1 MAGTSTSSE
10 SPKIPRRL
18 PKSYLIALRFS
29 VSTPQ
34 GLCRAYIAAADSSS
48 GIASASPL
56 SAFIRVPL
64 SWYHSRTFPF
74 HADETQSGIRRVYSH
89 PAEQH
94 VIRHFC
100 GFCGTP
106 LSYWSETPSVEA
118 DYIRLTVGSL
128 LTDDL
133 HELEDMGLVPAD
145 PNIAQHPGEVRS
157 QPSAVT
163 VIPRNSDGIPWFETM
178 LAGSV
183 LGNIQTRRV
192 EAHNGRIRVEWEVT
206 EWTEGTNENDE
217 DADMSEASDAAD
229 NKRKRGDAD
238 DGTTGTSTERRIM

>member
-1 MAGTSTSSE
+1 M
-10 SPKIPRRL
+10 
-18 PKSYLIALRFS
+18 
-29 VSTPQ
+29 
-34 GLCRAYIAAADSSS
+34 AADQLLRGSCFCGRNQYVVRIPKDSTETAQVLFDS
-48 GIASASPL
+48 APIQRIASASPL

-74 HADETQSGIRRVYSH
+74 YPDEMQSGIRRVYSH

-133 HELEDMGLVPAD
+133 HELEDMGLIPTGPDV
-145 PNIAQHPGEVRS
+145 AQHSRDQHAGEARS

-163 VIPRNSDGIPWFETM
+163 VIPQNSDGIPWFETM

-183 LGNIQTRRV
+183 LGNIQTRRGQ
-192 EAHNGRIRVEWEVT
+192 ARNGRIRVEWEVT
-206 EWTEGTNENDE
+206 EWTDGTNEN
-217 DADMSEASDAAD
+217 ANMSEASDAAD
-229 NKRKRGDAD
+229 NKRKRRDAD
-238 DGTTGTSTERRIM
+238 DGTTGTSMARRIV

>member
-1 MAGTSTSSE
+1 M
-10 SPKIPRRL
+10 
-18 PKSYLIALRFS
+18 
-29 VSTPQ
+29 
-34 GLCRAYIAAADSSS
+34 
-48 GIASASPL
+48 
-56 SAFIRVPL
+56 
-64 SWYHSRTFPF
+64 
-74 HADETQSGIRRVYSH
+74 
-89 PAEQH
+89 
-94 VIRHFC
+94 
-100 GFCGTP
+100 
-106 LSYWSETPSVEA
+106 
-118 DYIRLTVGSL
+118 TVGSL

-133 HELEDMGLVPAD
+133 HELEDMGLIPAD
-145 PNIAQHPGEVRS
+145 PNIAQHTRDQHPGEVRS

-229 NKRKRGDAD
+229 NKRKRGNAD
-238 DGTTGTSTERRIM
+238 DGTTGTSTARRIM